1 MDDFLKKELGIWI
14 LLVTSFFGAVV
25 LYYLEIVDWS
35 LVWIWFVGVTWYA
48 TEVLIA
54 AFVWHYFKAQKS
66 DILQNTPT
74 LTKIDSIPEVPVVI
88 PEASEPKIIE

>member
-1 MDDFLKKELGIWI
+1 MDDFLKKEIGGWI

-25 LYYLEIVDWS
+25 LYYLETADWS

-54 AFVWHYFKAQKS
+54 AFVWHYFKAKKEDLANRPQ
-66 DILQNTPT
+66 
-74 LTKIDSIPEVPVVI
+74 LTKVDSIPEGPVVI
-88 PEASEPKIIE
+88 PEALEPKIIE